1 MGFFQLEVIQFFIGL
16 CIIIVC
22 YVFIMS
28 HRGPL
33 LESAFGDNMKARK
46 SFAALSSTGY
56 FLIFTPILLFG
67 INVTPP
73 ADYNPAKHIQHI
85 IYFEAALIFLI
96 GILHLGVVAI
106 FTTIMRKTT

>member
-1 MGFFQLEVIQFFIGL
+1 MYNRQ
-16 CIIIVC
+16 
-22 YVFIMS
+22 
-28 HRGPL
+28 PL

-73 ADYNPAKHIQHI
+73 ADYNVSKHVQSI
-85 IYFEAALIFLI
+85 IYFEAALIFLV

-106 FTTIMRKTT
+106 FTTILKKT